1 MIKYDDGIS
10 IEHVMASGTIPEF
23 YDYVPVAIQSTVQ
36 QKDQDANCIPE
47 KSSKNRIHYFWDGGI
62 LSNTPFREL
71 LQAHQDYW
79 KNTVEENISFIPD
92 LEVYLINLHPSKMNI
107 DMIPQDYDGI
117 KDRHN
122 DIKYGDRNSH
132 YDQKMADLVTDYIDL
147 IQNLKC
153 LAINHFSNKDESNKF
168 QKDFEDLLRTT
179 EGKSKGN
186 TSEHI
191 KYKDLIDG
199 RFELSKVVRI
209 ELY

>member
-1 MIKYDDGIS
+1 MY
-10 IEHVMASGTIPEF
+10 TR
-23 YDYVPVAIQSTVQ
+23 
-36 QKDQDANCIPE
+36 E
-47 KSSKNRIHYFWDGGI
+47 KQTNRIHYFWDGGI

-168 QKDFEDLLRTT
+168 QKDFEELLRTT

-199 RFELSKVVRI
+199 RFKLSKVVRI
-209 ELY
+209 ERL